1 MNRSK
6 TLFAVLL
13 VLGVVLLSAGC
24 KKSQPTVTPEPADTG
39 EVAQPTREEPKP
51 VEVTETF
58 KPEEPKVVEIP
69 PPSAAELSRQ
79 LQNIYFAFDK
89 YDLSDESRR
98 ILQGNTGV
106 LKEHASFRVVIEG
119 HCDERGTIES
129 NLALGEK
136 RARAVRDYM
145 VSLGLSPSRLRI
157 VSFGEERP
165 SDPGHN
171 ENAWAKNRRAEF
183 KAEQ

>member
-1 MNRSK
+1 M
-6 TLFAVLL
+6 
-13 VLGVVLLSAGC
+13 
-24 KKSQPTVTPEPADTG
+24 
-39 EVAQPTREEPKP
+39 VA
-51 VEVTETF
+51 
-58 KPEEPKVVEIP
+58 EIP

-79 LQNIYFAFDK
+79 LQDVYFAFDK

-98 ILQGNTGV
+98 ILQGNAGV
-106 LKEHASFRVVIEG
+106 LNEHAAFRVVIEG
-119 HCDERGTIES
+119 HCDERGTIEY

-145 VSLGLSPSRLRI
+145 VGLGLSPSRLRI

-165 SDPGHN
+165 ADPSHS
-171 ENAWAKNRRAEF
+171 ETAWAKNRRAEF